1 MEVQDR
7 QEVKEVRLEGNPRG
21 SFRMDFQEQKVAEAR
36 VISGD
41 YRLSRA
47 DFEKLVYGFGEFG
60 ADYFAL
66 EYFYRM
72 RPSSLAASRR

>member
-1 MEVQDR
+1 MGFQDR
-7 QEVKEVRLEGNPRG
+7 QEVEEARLEGDSRG
-21 SFRMDFQEQKVAEAR
+21 SFRMDFQEQEVAEAT

-41 YRLSRA
+41 YRLSRV

-66 EYFYRM
+66 DYSYRM
-72 RPSSLAASRR
+72 GPSSLATSRR

>member
-7 QEVKEVRLEGNPRG
+7 QEVEEVRLEGNPRG
-21 SFRMDFQEQKVAEAR
+21 SFRMDFQEQEVAEAR

-41 YRLSRA
+41 YRLSRV

-66 EYFYRM
+66 DYSYRM
-72 RPSSLAASRR
+72 RPSSLATSRR